1 MTKANIV
8 PDNAIQRITLL
19 SFRTFGDYVLKAP
32 FLFEL
37 ARLYPNA
44 EVTMI
49 TNRKGG
55 QVYPLVDSRLKL
67 VIVDHGDPKLHMLR
81 TLLACRRRTWSS
93 PWTTAAPRWSSPWW

>member
-1 MTKANIV
+1 V
-8 PDNAIQRITLL
+8 QRITLL

-37 ARLYPNA
+37 GKLYPKA

-55 QVYPLVDSRLKL
+55 QVYPLVDSRLK
-67 VIVDHGDPKLHMLR
+67 VIVSTMATPSNTYCTRFSLC
-81 TLLACRRRTWSS
+81 LARTW
-93 PWTTAAPRWSSPWW
+93 

>member
-1 MTKANIV
+1 M
-8 PDNAIQRITLL
+8 PDHAIQRITLL

-55 QVYPLVDSRLKL
+55 QVYPA
-67 VIVDHGDPKLHMLR
+67 GG
-81 TLLACRRRTWSS
+81 LAPEAGRRR
-93 PWTTAAPRWSSPWW
+93 PW

>member
-1 MTKANIV
+1 M
-8 PDNAIQRITLL
+8 PIQRITLL

-37 ARLYPNA
+37 CRLYPNA
-44 EVTMI
+44 EITML

-67 VIVDHGDPKLHMLR
+67 VVVDHGDAKLQVLGAALQDPTGGSGLR
-81 TLLACRRRTWSS
+81 
-93 PWTTAAPRWSSPWW
+93 PR